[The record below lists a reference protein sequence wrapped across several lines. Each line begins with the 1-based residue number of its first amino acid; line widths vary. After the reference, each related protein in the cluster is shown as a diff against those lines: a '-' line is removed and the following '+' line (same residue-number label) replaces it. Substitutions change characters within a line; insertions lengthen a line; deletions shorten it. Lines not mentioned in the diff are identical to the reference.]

1 MSSIE
6 LQNVSITYDRMRRSG
21 FEIAHDWA
29 QDLAAE
35 GSARAQAL
43 EDVSLQVRDGE
54 ILCIVG
60 PSGCGKS
67 TLLRVIAGLLRPTT
81 GEVLFDD
88 TRVTDLDAKDRG
100 VGLVFQDY
108 ALYPHMAAKADMT
121 FSFRV
126 RKRSHEEMEANLH
139 RTVEILGVDVR
150 DLLDR
155 KPGSLS
161 GGQKQRVALGRCMI
175 KDPPVFLLDEPLS
188 NLDAKLREQVRF
200 ELKQV
205 HQLLQTTMVYVTH
218 DQTEAVAL
226 GHRIAVMDAGRLIQ
240 LGPPRELLRRPS
252 NTFVAGFLGSPP
264 MNLLPC
270 SIRDA
275 GEGREL
281 DFGAFVLPVTN
292 RLDAVAGSYDG
303 GRRPLLFGIRP
314 EHLELRTDDSAGGPT
329 DICGTVFAVE
339 RTMPQSV
346 FRVDIGMDHELR
358 AKADFSLPFN
368 EGDRVVATVDM
379 RRVVMFDR
387 STGEAL
393 TES

>member
-1 MSSIE
+1 MPTNAANGLRSVPPQVVVE
-6 LQNVSITYDRMRRSG
+6 LPAGYEVAVLLHCVRRSG

-43 EDVSLQVRDGE
+43 EDVSLQARDGE

-67 TLLRVIAGLLRPTT
+67 TLLRVIAGL
-81 GEVLFDD
+81 
-88 TRVTDLDAKDRG
+88 
-100 VGLVFQDY
+100 
-108 ALYPHMAAKADMT
+108 
-121 FSFRV
+121 
-126 RKRSHEEMEANLH
+126 
-139 RTVEILGVDVR
+139 
-150 DLLDR
+150 
-155 KPGSLS
+155 
-161 GGQKQRVALGRCMI
+161 
-175 KDPPVFLLDEPLS
+175 
-188 NLDAKLREQVRF
+188 
-200 ELKQV
+200 
-205 HQLLQTTMVYVTH
+205 
-218 DQTEAVAL
+218 
-226 GHRIAVMDAGRLIQ
+226 
-240 LGPPRELLRRPS
+240 RRPS

-270 SIRDA
+270 SIRGA

-292 RLDAVAGSYDG
+292 RLDAVAGSYDR

-346 FRVDIGMDHELR
+346 FPVARCATPGIPVCHHGRLKARQPMHTYTAVVERCPDTGFYVGYVPGFPAAHSQGETIEELSENLKEVIAMLLDDGEPVMEAEYIGTQTI
-358 AKADFSLPFN
+358 
-368 EGDRVVATVDM
+368 VVT
-379 RRVVMFDR
+379 
-387 STGEAL
+387 
-393 TES
+393 